1 MNQIVHLSRYF
12 STSREVRIV
21 QVWAIVHNVISFKQV
36 IQGKHPALLVLAVSD
51 YEAMLTI
58 SNMWLEVFQAS
69 PSHPHCQCF
78 CRSDA
83 HPSASAGR
91 ASKVKIWRCLWKCV
105 IYFLS
110 CVIYFFLGALVLFKP
125 GAWAGGPPPP
135 PNSLQNQ
142 LWRTFIPSPPLRSQ
156 LRPTSDRT
164 LRGKGSERTLGGKG
178 QW

>member
-12 STSREVRIV
+12 PTSREVRIV

-91 ASKVKIWRCLWKCV
+91 ASKVKIWRFLLNCV
-105 IYFLS
+105 IYWAQQFQIWPSGRHFKTDSIIGIAFVRNDLKCTLS
-110 CVIYFFLGALVLFKP
+110 NSTASSLWFFR
-125 GAWAGGPPPP
+125 
-135 PNSLQNQ
+135 STES
-142 LWRTFIPSPPLRSQ
+142 RTA
-156 LRPTSDRT
+156 
-164 LRGKGSERTLGGKG
+164 E
-178 QW
+178 